1 VSRLL
6 ALSLA
11 AATLLAGVAAPAH
24 AQGGL
29 LRKMKQK
36 ADEANRALGGE
47 AAAPSGPRRAPSYD
61 ETVLEITDARLD
73 QLVKGLAAERAAAK
87 EFAALEAKNKSEA
100 AAHKA
105 ATAKYEREMLSFQTK
120 RQNYD
125 ACRMDVINSAQG
137 SNPHAAAMQQR
148 MASMSE
154 ADLQKAK
161 ARMEDLQRRHE
172 AAEKKGDQ
180 ATIGALRDTIM
191 REMQQLTG
199 VSPAQAAAAQKGKPV
214 NVQAELA
221 KCGDE
226 PLPPEA
232 PQGSESGASNNVYDY
247 VGTAGR
253 KASGLEEQQYS
264 VLRERVT
271 FFVQEKGKLPA
282 NSSYAFSE
290 AEVAALQARAKELM
304 GYQVELTESPSEW
317 LGRGE

>member
-1 VSRLL
+1 MSRLL

-11 AATLLAGVAAPAH
+11 AAALLAGVAAPTH
-24 AQGGL
+24 AQGNL

-36 ADEANRALGGE
+36 ADQANRALGGE
-47 AAAPSGPRRAPSYD
+47 AAEASGPRRAPSYD
-61 ETVLEITDARLD
+61 ENVLEITDARLG
-73 QLVKGLAAERAAAK
+73 QFLKGLAAERAAAR
-87 EFAALEAKNKSEA
+87 EFAALEAKNKSQA

-105 ATAKYEREMLSFQTK
+105 AAAQYERDMLSFTTK

-125 ACRMDVINSAQG
+125 ACRMDVIGSAQG

-161 ARMEDLQRRHE
+161 VRMEDLQRRHA

-180 ATIGALRDTIM
+180 ATLGALRDTIM

-199 VSPAQAAAAQKGKPV
+199 VNPAEVAAARQGKPV

-226 PLPPEA
+226 PVPPQE
-232 PQGSESGASNNVYDY
+232 PQAAEGSSSSNVFDY

-253 KASGLEEQQYS
+253 KASGLEQQQYS
-264 VLRERVT
+264 VMRERVT

-282 NSSYAFSE
+282 NSSYAYSE
-290 AEVAALQARAKELM
+290 AEVAALQARASELM

-317 LGRGE
+317 LKK

>member
-1 VSRLL
+1 MSRLL

-11 AATLLAGVAAPAH
+11 AAMLVAGVAAPAH

-36 ADEANRALGGE
+36 ADQANRALGGE
-47 AAAPSGPRRAPSYD
+47 AAPERSGPRRAPTYD
-61 ETVLEITDARLD
+61 ENVLEITDARLG
-73 QLVKGLAAERAAAK
+73 QFLKGLAAERAAAK
-87 EFAALEAKNKSEA
+87 EFATLESKNKSAA

-105 ATAKYEREMLSFQTK
+105 ATAQYERDMLTFTTK

-125 ACRMDVINSAQG
+125 ACRMDVIGSAQG

-161 ARMEDLQRRHE
+161 ARMEDLQRRHA

-180 ATIGALRDTIM
+180 ATLGALRDSIM

-199 VSPAQAAAAQKGKPV
+199 VNPQEMAAAQKGKPV

-226 PLPPEA
+226 PVQPRE
-232 PQGSESGASNNVYDY
+232 PQAADGSTSDNVFQY
-247 VGTAGR
+247 VGAAGR
-253 KASGLEEQQYS
+253 RASGLEEQQYS
-264 VLRERVT
+264 VMRERVT
-271 FFVQEKGKLPA
+271 FYVQEKGKLPA
-282 NSSYAFSE
+282 NSSYAYSE
-290 AEVAALQARAKELM
+290 SEVAALEARASELM
-304 GYQVELTESPSEW
+304 GYRVELTESPSDW
-317 LGRGE
+317 LR